1 MENILRGYQS
11 KTAGKVREALSSGYN
26 APIVVSPCGTGK
38 THIFIYIAVMA
49 AKKGY
54 RTCIIVH
61 RSYLWQQVSKKL
73 TELGVPHGIIAPGQ
87 TKTNDLIQVASVDTL
102 VRRLDKYKKF
112 NCLILD
118 EAHHVVGKNKWGKVV
133 QYYRCKIIG
142 FTATANRTSGQG
154 LGVSAGGF
162 FDKIIYGPQ
171 IMDVTPEYL
180 APLRLF
186 SLDVGVFETKG
197 IKKIAGDYARNDLL
211 KIIDKKK
218 IYGEVISHYMTICP
232 GIPAIV
238 FCVSINHAEMVAE
251 EFNQNG
257 IPAAAVS
264 SRTHER
270 KRTMIFDGFAR
281 GRYKVI
287 CSCDLISEGF
297 DVPNCGAVLCLRHTQ
312 SITLC
317 IQQWGRAGRIYPGKK
332 FGYILDFVG
341 NHIRHG
347 MPDADR
353 IWDLEGVKFG
363 KKTTEDCGVEPTR
376 TCPKCFLVQSISPVC
391 RGYLFDGSP
400 CGHVFLSFEELPVVD
415 ASAKLVEI
423 ETARLE
429 KVEKKKNRETAMKK
443 ARSLGE
449 LYEVAKQLKY
459 NARWADHVWDSRVK
473 KFEDAKTRDDFF
485 YRAYCIGLDKQETNI
500 EWEKR
505 LMLNYKQKG
514 VV

>member
-1 MENILRGYQS
+1 MDNILRKYQT
-11 KTAGKVREALSSGYN
+11 KIVEKVRAALSSGYN
-26 APIVVSPCGTGK
+26 SPIVVSPCGTGK
-38 THIFIYIAVMA
+38 THIFIYIAVLA
-49 AKKGY
+49 AKKGF

-61 RSYLWQQVSKKL
+61 RSYLWQQVSVKL
-73 TELGVPHGIIAPGQ
+73 TELGVPHGIIAPGH

-102 VRRLDKYKKF
+102 VRRLDIYKQF
-112 NCLILD
+112 NCLIFD
-118 EAHHVVGKNKWGKVV
+118 EAHHVVGKNKWGKVAK
-133 QYYRCKIIG
+133 YYRCKIIG

-154 LGVSAGGF
+154 LGVSVGGF

-171 IMDVTPEYL
+171 ILDVTPEYL
-180 APLRLF
+180 TPLRLF
-186 SLDVGVFETKG
+186 SVDIGVFETKG
-197 IKKIAGDYARNDLL
+197 IKKIAGDYAKNELL

-232 GIPAIV
+232 NVPAIV
-238 FCVSINHAEMVAE
+238 FCVSINHAETVAD
-251 EFNQNG
+251 EFNCNG

-264 SRTHER
+264 SKTHER
-270 KRTMIFDGFAR
+270 KRAMIFSGLAR

-297 DVPNCGAVLCLRHTQ
+297 DVPICGAVLCLRHTQ
-312 SITLC
+312 SVTLC

-347 MPDADR
+347 RPDDNR
-353 IWDLEGVKFG
+353 FWDLEGAKFG
-363 KKTTEDCGVEPTR
+363 KKKTEEAGIEPTR
-376 TCPKCFLVQSISPVC
+376 TCPKCFLVQAPTPVC
-391 RGYLFDGSP
+391 RGVLFDGSP
-400 CGHVFLSFEELPVVD
+400 CGHVFMSFEDLPTVD
-415 ASAKLVEI
+415 TNAKLVEI
-423 ETARLE
+423 ETIRQE
-429 KVEKKKNRETAMKK
+429 KIEKKKTREVAMKK
-443 ARSLGE
+443 ARTLKD

-485 YRAYCIGLDKQETNI
+485 YRAYCIGLDKQEANAG
-500 EWEKR
+500 WEKR
-505 LMLNYKQKG
+505 LILNYKQKG